1 MVCTIDCVFH
11 FRSSVVVS
19 PHMMN
24 KHIYP
29 TLKCEKALWR
39 KGVTLVAGIDEAG
52 RGAWAGPVAAA
63 AVILPDDPLVIRH
76 LIGVRDSKLM
86 TPLQRSTWAFQIKQ
100 IARCWGIGFASNREI
115 DTFGILP
122 ATRLA
127 MLRAV
132 NRLPVSPQHLLID
145 AVILKEI
152 NISQTSL
159 IKGDSL
165 VLSIAA
171 ASVLAKTARD
181 AIMRDLDRKYPFYG
195 FSTHKGY
202 GTLLHRRALNGH
214 GPCPVHRAT
223 FKPIRAWMNSH
234 A

>member
-1 MVCTIDCVFH
+1 MST
-11 FRSSVVVS
+11 
-19 PHMMN
+19 
-24 KHIYP
+24 HIYP
-29 TLKCEKALWR
+29 TLKREKTLWK
-39 KGVTLVAGIDEAG
+39 KGVTLIAGIDEAG

-63 AVILPDDPLVIRH
+63 AVILPDDPLVIRS
-76 LIGVRDSKLM
+76 LTGVRDSKLM
-86 TPLQRSTWAFQIKQ
+86 TSLQRSLWALQIKQ

-115 DTFGILP
+115 DSLGILP

-132 NRLPVSPQHLLID
+132 NRLPMFPQHLLID

-171 ASVLAKTARD
+171 ASVLAKTSRD
-181 AIMRDLDRKYPFYG
+181 AIMCDLDRQYPFYG
-195 FSTHKGY
+195 FSSHKGY
-202 GTLLHRRALNGH
+202 GTLLHCHALNDH
-214 GPCPVHRAT
+214 GPCPMHRVT